1 MKFLC
6 DEMLHGL
13 ARWLRAAG
21 YDTAVAEAGEE
32 DGVLLARAVAEGRLL
47 LTRDRKMMERK
58 GSDGTVVL
66 LECNDTVDCGEAL
79 VRRLPLD
86 WLHAPFSRCLICNTP
101 LMDAPDGSRERV
113 PENAAGPDDPLYYCA
128 ACDRVYWEGG
138 HVRRMRGQLERWQRR
153 GAKE

>member
-32 DGVLLARAVAEGRLL
+32 DGVLLAQARAEGRWL

-58 GSDGTVVL
+58 GSDGTVL
-66 LECNDTVDCGEAL
+66 LLVCNDTVGCGEAL
-79 VRRLPLD
+79 ERRLAVE
-86 WLHAPFSRCLICNTP
+86 WLHDPFSRCLICNTP
-101 LMDAPDGSRERV
+101 LVDAPAGSRERV
-113 PENAAGPDDPLYYCA
+113 PENAAAADDPLYYCPL
-128 ACDRVYWEGG
+128 CDRVYWEGG
-138 HVRRMRGQLERWQRR
+138 HVRRMREKLEAWRVRS
-153 GAKE
+153 GT